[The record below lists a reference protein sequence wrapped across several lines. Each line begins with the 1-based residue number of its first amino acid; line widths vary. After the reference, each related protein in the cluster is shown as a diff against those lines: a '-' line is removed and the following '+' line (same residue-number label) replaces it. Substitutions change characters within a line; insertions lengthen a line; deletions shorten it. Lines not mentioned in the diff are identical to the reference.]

1 MYMVWYLLLQVIHQF
16 RQTSSVV
23 WVVNIEMNY
32 FLKVLILF
40 PMPVYSDVRVG
51 GQMTEIQH

>member
-1 MYMVWYLLLQVIHQF
+1 MVWYLLLQVIHQF

-40 PMPVYSDVRVG
+40 PMPVYSDVSVG